1 MRDLFYL
8 WLYRFFKFIFTVT
21 PAFLLDPF
29 LNFIA
34 FLFYKFDAK
43 HTKIIRANL
52 NFAYADE
59 LTAEQKERIIK
70 DTYQNF
76 AKFAV
81 NFIKNQN
88 ASKEKI
94 LEKIEFKNEQIFQN
108 ALTSGRPIIVQTAHY
123 GQWELFSLA
132 MAAKFGGVSIVGRAL
147 DSAVMQRI
155 LEANRTRFDIELID
169 KMGGAKQILK
179 AVKARRLVGILVDQ
193 NTAKDEGV
201 EVKFFGRKVLHTPAV
216 SIFAQKTD
224 ALIVPAFIREKGANL
239 SEICFF
245 PPIDVRDFDKEGAVL
260 KATQAQSDATEA
272 AVREKPDEYFWFHKR
287 FKHFNEEIYKC

>member
-52 NFAYADE
+52 NFAYAEE
-59 LTAEQKERIIK
+59 LTAEQKEQIIK
-70 DTYQNF
+70 DTYQNY

-94 LEKIEFKNEQIFQN
+94 LEKVEFKNLEIFQN
-108 ALTSGRPIIVQTAHY
+108 ALASGRPIIVQTAHY

-132 MAAKFGGVSIVGRAL
+132 MAAKFGGQPHPL
-147 DSAVMQRI
+147 
-155 LEANRTRFDIELID
+155 
-169 KMGGAKQILK
+169 
-179 AVKARRLVGILVDQ
+179 
-193 NTAKDEGV
+193 
-201 EVKFFGRKVLHTPAV
+201 
-216 SIFAQKTD
+216 
-224 ALIVPAFIREKGANL
+224 
-239 SEICFF
+239 
-245 PPIDVRDFDKEGAVL
+245 
-260 KATQAQSDATEA
+260 
-272 AVREKPDEYFWFHKR
+272 
-287 FKHFNEEIYKC
+287 